1 MKRGRAVVRMFF
13 GLLIIITIGWS
24 AYWWVG
30 STAQQTGLTAWLDDR
45 RAAGWVADYDDLS
58 VKGYP
63 SRFDTSIT
71 NLNLADPKSG
81 WAWNTPF
88 LQVLMLSYQPN
99 HVIAVLP
106 PEHVVSTP
114 TERINVKSDVIR
126 ASIKFDANTDL
137 ALNAV
142 SGEMEN
148 VILASNAGRTSEM
161 KAAKLATRQTTG
173 VANSHDLF
181 FQADGVKP
189 ARIFT
194 KLIDPDSQL
203 PDVFDT
209 LRIDVTA
216 GFDAPWD
223 RHAVEGKKP
232 EFTALTVK
240 DVSATWGE
248 MNFQAKGDLTFD
260 ADGYP
265 TGKLS
270 VRAKNWKDMIT
281 LGVSAGAIPQDLQ
294 STLEGGLGLL
304 ARLSGNP
311 DTIDAPLSFKNGFI
325 SLGPIPI
332 GRAPQLR
339 LNP

>member
-1 MKRGRAVVRMFF
+1 MVRLFF
-13 GLLIIITIGWS
+13 GLLILITIGWCG
-24 AYWWVG
+24 YWFVG
-30 STAQQTGLTAWLDDR
+30 SSAQQSGLTAWLEER
-45 RAAGWVADYDDLS
+45 RSAGWVADYDALD
-58 VKGYP
+58 VQGFP
-63 SRFDTSIT
+63 SRFDTKIT
-71 NLNLADPKSG
+71 NLNLADPKSR
-81 WAWNTPF
+81 WAWSASE
-88 LQVLMLSYQPN
+88 LQILMLSYKPN

-106 PEHVVSTP
+106 PKHTISSP
-114 TERINVKSDVIR
+114 KERIDVASDTMR

-142 SGEMEN
+142 SGELEN
-148 VILASNAGRTSEM
+148 VILTSNAGWTSEL
-161 KAAKLATRQTTG
+161 KSAQLATRQTAG
-173 VANSHDLF
+173 VEDSHDIF
-181 FQADGVKP
+181 FQADQVKP

-223 RHAVEGKKP
+223 RHAVEGQKP
-232 EFTALTVK
+232 EFTALAVK
-240 DVSATWGE
+240 DISASWGE

-260 ADGYP
+260 ATGYP
-265 TGKLS
+265 TGKIS
-270 VRAKNWKDMIT
+270 VRAKNWKDMIA
-281 LGVSAGAIPQDLQ
+281 LGVSAGAIPADMQ
-294 STLEGGLGLL
+294 STLEGGLGLI

-311 DTIDAPLSFKNGFI
+311 DTLDAPLSFKNGFI

-332 GRAPQLR
+332 GRAPKLR

>member
-1 MKRGRAVVRMFF
+1 MVRTFF
-13 GLLIIITIGWS
+13 GLLILVTVGWS
-24 AYWWVG
+24 GYWYVG
-30 STAQQTGLTAWLDDR
+30 STAQQSGLETWLDDR
-45 RAAGWVADYDDLS
+45 RAAGWVADYDDLK
-58 VKGYP
+58 VQGYP
-63 SRFDTSIT
+63 SRFDTKLT

-81 WAWNTPF
+81 WAWKTPV
-88 LQVLMLSYQPN
+88 LQVLMLSYKPN

-114 TERINVKSDVIR
+114 NERITINSDVIR
-126 ASIKFDANTDL
+126 SSIKFDADTDL
-137 ALNAV
+137 ALNALT
-142 SGEMEN
+142 GEMSN
-148 VILASNAGRTSEM
+148 VTLTSTEGWTSEL
-161 KAAKLATRQTTG
+161 KTAQLATRQTAG
-173 VANSHDLF
+173 KPNAHDIF

-209 LRIDVTA
+209 MRVDVTA

-223 RHAVEGKKP
+223 RHAVEGTKP
-232 EFTALTVK
+232 EITALTVT
-240 DVSATWGE
+240 DFSATWGE
-248 MNFQAKGDLTFD
+248 MSFEAKGDVTFD
-260 ADGYP
+260 ATGNP
-265 TGKLS
+265 TGKIS

-281 LGVSAGAIPQDLQ
+281 LGVSAGAIPAEMQ

-332 GRAPQLR
+332 GRAPAIR
-339 LNP
+339 FNN